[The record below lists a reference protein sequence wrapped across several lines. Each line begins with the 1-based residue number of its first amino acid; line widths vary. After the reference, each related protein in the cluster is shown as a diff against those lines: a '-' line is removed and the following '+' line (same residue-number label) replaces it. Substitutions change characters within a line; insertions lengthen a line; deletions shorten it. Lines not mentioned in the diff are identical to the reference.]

1 MFNWVLQIPVAK
13 NWHHPIS
20 SWKLH
25 ESCTFFSRREFS
37 WRLTCRWWVGY
48 TYTYYIFQKYVIIIT
63 YIYTH
68 LYNMRLASNK
78 HLEF

>member
-48 TYTYYIFQKYVIIIT
+48 TYIHVLYVFLLIRFNQT
-63 YIYTH
+63 YIICTFIKYA
-68 LYNMRLASNK
+68 LGK
-78 HLEF
+78 